1 MNKHL
6 LVSDAKNFRVDFEIN
21 PYMHEV
27 DQPDMVKA
35 VKQHEAI
42 MQAHRDAGRTLEY
55 LPTLPGIPDMIY
67 VANSGLTR
75 GKKVILSLLPKE
87 RQPETPHYRKWY
99 QDNGFEVTEPPYLFS
114 GQGDALPLGNNV
126 IMGTGWRTDIRMH
139 QFVADNLGYNVIPI
153 QTLGPE
159 WYDCDLAIAILRHDL
174 IAFCPEAM
182 DQASIDRLS
191 NIPGIG
197 HIIVSLE
204 EAKKFACNLVS
215 DGVTVTMTNDAPE
228 FAKAIEAHGLKTIQL
243 PTDQLAKGGGA
254 IRCTSLAL
262 DNL

>member
-1 MNKHL
+1 MNKHM
-6 LVSDAKNFRVDFEIN
+6 LVTDAKNFRVDFEIN
-21 PYMHEV
+21 PYMHEI
-27 DQPDMVKA
+27 DQPDAAKA
-35 VKQHEAI
+35 VEQHEAI

-75 GKKVILSLLPKE
+75 GNKVILSLLPKE

-99 QDNGFEVTEPPYLFS
+99 QDNGFEVIEPPYLFS
-114 GQGDALPLGNNV
+114 GQGDALPLGDKV
-126 IMGTGWRTDIRMH
+126 IMGTGWRTDARMH
-139 QFVADNLGYNVIPI
+139 DFVADNLGYEVIPI
-153 QTLGPE
+153 QTLGQE

-182 DQASIDRLS
+182 DQASIERIS
-191 NIPGIG
+191 TIPGVD
-197 HIIVSLE
+197 HIIVSLD

-215 DGVTVTMTNDAPE
+215 DGQIVTMTDDAPQLSE
-228 FAKAIEAHGLKTIQL
+228 AIKNHGLTVIKL
-243 PTDQLAKGGGA
+243 ATDQLAKGGGA

-262 DNL
+262 DN

>member
-6 LVSDAKNFRVDFEIN
+6 LVTDAKNFRVDFEIN
-21 PYMHEV
+21 PYMHEI
-27 DQPDMVKA
+27 DQPDAVKA
-35 VKQHEAI
+35 VEQHEAI

-55 LPTLPGIPDMIY
+55 LPTLPGIPDMVY

-75 GKKVILSLLPKE
+75 GNKVILSLLPKE

-99 QDNGFEVTEPPYLFS
+99 QDNGFEVIEPPHLFS
-114 GQGDALPLGNNV
+114 GQGDALPLGDKV
-126 IMGTGWRTDIRMH
+126 IMGTGWRTDARMH
-139 QFVADNLGYNVIPI
+139 QFVADNLGYEVIPV
-153 QTLGPE
+153 QTLGQE

-182 DQASIDRLS
+182 DQASINRLS
-191 NIPGIG
+191 TIPGVD
-197 HIIVSLE
+197 HILVSLE

-215 DGVTVTMTNDAPE
+215 DGTTVTMTNDAPE
-228 FAKAIEAHGLKTIQL
+228 LSAAIEAHGLKVIKL
-243 PTDQLAKGGGA
+243 ATDQLAKGGGA

-262 DNL
+262 DN